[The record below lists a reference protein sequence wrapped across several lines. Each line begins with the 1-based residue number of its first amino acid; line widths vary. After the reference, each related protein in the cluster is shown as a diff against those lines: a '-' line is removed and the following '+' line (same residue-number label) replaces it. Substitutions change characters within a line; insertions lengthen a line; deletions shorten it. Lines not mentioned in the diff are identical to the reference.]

1 MHNISHRVA
10 RHINADPSIYVRHP
24 LSRATP
30 LAAPITLWAIREPL
44 QAFGTDVL
52 AYYSAPQGA
61 AASRYVASGDRLIK
75 SIDAATASFK
85 GFDRPS
91 GADTPSFSD
100 QLQDIEAAM
109 RLQPTKSA
117 LIARLAILDIPGPRL
132 IMTAMLMGANKYSG
146 KLIEL
151 LAFHELY
158 TSFEHERRAS
168 NVFGWVL
175 PALEKTG
182 VDLDRFFDDMLELQY
197 LDPVRARNVSPRQ
210 VPTYSTLP
218 R

>member
-1 MHNISHRVA
+1 MHNIPHHVA
-10 RHINADPSIYVRHP
+10 RHINADPSIYIGKTLSPGKIPPAVFDALWEVRN
-24 LSRATP
+24 
-30 LAAPITLWAIREPL
+30 PL
-44 QAFGTDVL
+44 QAFGADVL
-52 AYYSAPQGA
+52 AYYCAPQG
-61 AASRYVASGDRLIK
+61 SVTERYVASGDRLIQNL
-75 SIDAATASFK
+75 DAATARSEL
-85 GFDRPS
+85 FDCTS
-91 GADTPSFSD
+91 WADPQCFGD

-109 RLQPTKSA
+109 RLQPTKSP

-151 LAFHELY
+151 LAFHRPYIL
-158 TSFEHERRAS
+158 FQHERRAS

-197 LDPVRARNVSPRQ
+197 LDPVQAKHISPRQ
-210 VPTYSTLP
+210 VLT
-218 R
+218 

>member
-1 MHNISHRVA
+1 MR
-10 RHINADPSIYVRHP
+10 P
-24 LSRATP
+24 LHHLNVLT
-30 LAAPITLWAIREPL
+30 APRGPIP
-44 QAFGTDVL
+44 
-52 AYYSAPQGA
+52 
-61 AASRYVASGDRLIK
+61 RL
-75 SIDAATASFK
+75 
-85 GFDRPS
+85 
-91 GADTPSFSD
+91 FSD

-109 RLQPTKSA
+109 RLQPTKSP

-146 KLIEL
+146 KLIEF
-151 LAFHELY
+151 LAFHRPYFLY
-158 TSFEHERRAS
+158 QHDRSAS